1 METTS
6 QVNNNVEEAARQL
19 QLQSHVDS
27 IQEAIDVMIS
37 LVPPEESE
45 KDSRIL
51 RAIYGLD
58 HTKRY
63 LQEKEKKMIEELLQ
77 KQLHEGKISWLE
89 YIEQSEHGEEFRKY
103 CESKGLPE
111 NEQTAQQFFEQ
122 MLHEEEQDHQ
132 RDTFLD

>member
-1 METTS
+1 M
-6 QVNNNVEEAARQL
+6 

-27 IQEAIDVMIS
+27 IQEAIDVMLL
-37 LVPPEESE
+37 LVPEEE
-45 KDSRIL
+45 GLDSRIL
-51 RAIYGLD
+51 RAMSGLE

-103 CESKGLPE
+103 CESKGLSE
-111 NEQTAQQFFEQ
+111 NEQTAQQFFDKV
-122 MLHEEEQDHQ
+122 LHEEEQVHEMKM
-132 RDTFLD
+132 